1 MKEQSEKNDEIM
13 LEERFA
19 VIGLPVETCSV
30 EIRCGIMQ
38 DGETVYVNRKLT
50 PSEIRTAFREAE
62 KNYEPDD
69 AEYCL
74 TEQYKSNKPILVKP
88 DDDFLHTIRDSSGRV
103 VGCGNCSSC
112 EECIYISCYDNPNR
126 NGGRKNGK

>member
-1 MKEQSEKNDEIM
+1 MKEQSEKNDGIM

-50 PSEIRTAFREAE
+50 PSEIRMAFREAE
-62 KNYEPDD
+62 MNYEPGDSV
-69 AEYCL
+69 YRL
-74 TEQYKSNKPILVKP
+74 TDKYKDKQPVIIEP
-88 DDDFLHTIRDSSGRV
+88 DDNILHTIRDSSGRV
-103 VGCGNCSSC
+103 VRCDNSSSC
-112 EECIYISCYDNPNR
+112 EKCVCIYCPNHPRR
-126 NGGRKNGK
+126 NGGRKNGE

>member
-1 MKEQSEKNDEIM
+1 MKEQDEKYDEIL
-13 LEERFA
+13 LEEQYA
-19 VIGLPVETCSV
+19 VIALPTETCSV

-38 DGETVYVNRKLT
+38 DGEIVYVNRKLT

-69 AEYCL
+69 AEYRL
-74 TEQYKSNKPILVKP
+74 TEKYKSNDPVIVKSK
-88 DDDFLHTIRDSSGRV
+88 DDLLHTRRDNSGRV
-103 VGCGNCSSC
+103 VGCDACTSC
-112 EECIYISCYDNPNR
+112 EKCAYINCHNHPHR

>member
-74 TEQYKSNKPILVKP
+74 AEQYKPKIPYRVGGNM
-88 DDDFLHTIRDSSGRV
+88 DD
-103 VGCGNCSSC
+103 
-112 EECIYISCYDNPNR
+112 
-126 NGGRKNGK
+126 K